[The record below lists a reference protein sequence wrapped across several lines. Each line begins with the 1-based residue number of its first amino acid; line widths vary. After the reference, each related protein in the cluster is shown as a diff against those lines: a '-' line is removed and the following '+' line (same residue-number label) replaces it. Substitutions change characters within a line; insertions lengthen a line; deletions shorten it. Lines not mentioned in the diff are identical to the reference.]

1 MDVAVGLGR
10 CCVCFYSKLAPVRAG
25 TELSS
30 CFFFLLCSF
39 YFTSELRR
47 SLSQQIKP
55 RKPEKIL
62 CPGYSM

>member
-30 CFFFLLCSF
+30 CLFFFF
-39 YFTSELRR
+39 VPFTSLP
-47 SLSQQIKP
+47 S
-55 RKPEKIL
+55 
-62 CPGYSM
+62 